1 MKKNLDKAV
10 IYNVYPTSFYDS
22 DGDGI
27 GDLKGITE
35 KLPYLAELADIVWI
49 NPIFVSPFRDG
60 GYDIADYYAVD
71 SRFGSME
78 DLKALFAEADRLG
91 VKILLDLVA
100 GHTSDEHPWFRESRK
115 EGRNA
120 YTDYYIWTDD
130 IYGGYPY
137 NLVTGNSE
145 RNGSYLLNAF
155 YCQPALNFGFAN
167 TKYPWQFHYTA
178 DACKKVREE
187 IVKIIT
193 FYLELGAAGFRV
205 DMAGVM
211 VKDDD
216 GTCSA
221 EVWKDIFTKVRQ
233 RFPDAL
239 FVAEWGE
246 PYKSVCGECFDVD
259 FFTHCYDQGY
269 TGLFRSEPGTNALRG
284 NGHSFFRRE
293 GLGEAET
300 FFRYLKK
307 NLSAVKEHGYVC
319 IPSGNHDLPR
329 ISLGRDREE
338 LKVVYAFLFALPC
351 VPLIYYGDEIG
362 MPYENIP
369 SKDGGYVR
377 TGSRTPMRWSREENA
392 GFSAAEEKN
401 LYLPLLPCDPSVN
414 AEDEARDPG
423 LAVPLRAGAARAAQ
437 GKALSGGGCLL
448 RDFKRGISPDHVAG
462 ERRVLRVHQSVGA
475 AVPRP
480 RRRHLSAV
488 FPACGGAGGGDHPGR
503 GFLCVGGVR
512 RKANHRRRTE
522 LKFPFSGEKQG
533 RGKNRAPCR
542 MLACGGRFC
551 FGKKIRV
558 TCRAS
563 LRR

>member
-49 NPIFVSPFRDG
+49 NPIFVSPFHDG

-329 ISLGRDREE
+329 ISFGRDREE

-423 LAVPLRAGAARAAQ
+423 SLYRCVRELLALRREKPCLGADASFETLNEGYPLIMSRGNGAFFAFINPSVRRYRVRAAVTSL
-437 GKALSGGGCLL
+437 LSSLHAEVRAEEIIL
-448 RDFKRGISPDHVAG
+448 D
-462 ERRVLRVHQSVGA
+462 
-475 AVPRP
+475 
-480 RRRHLSAV
+480 
-488 FPACGGAGGGDHPGR
+488 
-503 GFLCVGGVR
+503 GVSYVW
-512 RKANHRRRTE
+512 AE
-522 LKFPFSGEKQG
+522 CGEKPITVEEL
-533 RGKNRAPCR
+533 N
-542 MLACGGRFC
+542 
-551 FGKKIRV
+551 
-558 TCRAS
+558 
-563 LRR
+563 